1 MPLLTKPTKDK
12 REGQEGLSKVSIYSS
27 LFSIIYQKA
36 KRFLVHLGSSK
47 SSQIKDQEHL
57 LIRGDKGAGKSLLI
71 KQLAQHLTE
80 NGNQTSSQEPNTKTS
95 LIVRLNEYE
104 YGIRSI
110 KDLCS
115 RIRSKLRSTHSKELA
130 EHFHPKENI
139 SWPSLIEEINNT
151 NSRLILL
158 IDNLD
163 ILLKQ
168 LDKSDNLFF
177 VKNILTI
184 EQPYYRLI
192 ASCQKDSQ
200 LTQPFVSLD
209 IPQLDKTLAYKL
221 LISLL
226 HKDML
231 HKDMLHK
238 APSQAN
244 KALKNQSSEKQ
255 SSEEQVNV
263 EQKYQVEQ
271 NCLNFTANKLEAV
284 RRFSHAN
291 AQTLEYF
298 SQALLDTSL
307 QTSHHYLRYVLRHYQ
322 AQYDF
327 KMQHLSSQQ
336 QLIVHTLAS
345 HWQAIKVAQLTQECD
360 LASKTISAQLTQ
372 LEKQTWV
379 EKIPSQNKNLFYRI
393 TDKRFHISY
402 LMRFSSPK
410 TQALI
415 THSLNTLSYFSLSIP
430 YMDEYKVQQNNTVA
444 RSRLQSLAY
453 QEALKTNEDVSQT
466 ELEALF
472 HHAFLQQGEGEI
484 DGQAYCDSASQY
496 FKAHLPGERLSF
508 LLTAASKG
516 YEQAYLGLL
525 SLFDLANT
533 ELEANLAYRIKLA
546 ICQLAQSKG
555 FNVEDKLVSLYL
567 SHAQETKQ
575 AYQLSMQVVIVQAQE
590 TSPLLLIQASF
601 ATLLEGCRKQS
612 HSLLMSYLKFKTLK
626 NEQERI
632 NIEAEW
638 TLEEA
643 WLMELLLLLIAKKEW
658 DFFDQFMAE
667 NSEKNTYLRSYF
679 LPIYH
684 AFLALKP
691 ELSDH
696 QKDEQLARPIELSD
710 ALPLIINAVKETRR
724 VYLKQ

>member
-1 MPLLTKPTKDK
+1 MSLLTKPTKNK
-12 REGQEGLSKVSIYSS
+12 NEEQEENAKVSIYSS
-27 LFSIIYQKA
+27 LFSIIYHKG
-36 KRFLVHLGSSK
+36 KGFLTQLGSNK
-47 SSQIKDQEHL
+47 HGQLKAQEHL
-57 LIRGDKGAGKSLLI
+57 LIRGEKGSGKSQLI
-71 KQLAQHLTE
+71 KQLAQHLKE
-80 NGNQTSSQEPNTKTS
+80 NKEQTTNKEPHKKTS

-139 SWPSLIEEINNT
+139 RWPSLIEEINNT

-192 ASCQKDSQ
+192 ASCQQNSQ
-200 LTQPFVSLD
+200 LAQPFVSLD

-238 APSQAN
+238 TPGLAN
-244 KALKNQSSEKQ
+244 KTLKKQ
-255 SSEEQVNV
+255 SSEGQVNE
-263 EQKYQVEQ
+263 EQKHQVEL
-271 NCLNFTANKLEAV
+271 NCINFTAHKLEAV

-298 SQALLDTSL
+298 SQALLDTAL
-307 QTSHHYLRYVLRHYQ
+307 QTSYHYLRYVLRHYQ

-402 LMRFSSPK
+402 LMRFSQPA
-410 TQALI
+410 THALI

-430 YMDEYKVQQNNTVA
+430 YMDEYKVQQNNTVV

-453 QEALKTNEDVSQT
+453 QEALKTNEDVSQA

-496 FKAHLPGERLSF
+496 FKTHLPGKRLSF

-555 FNVEDKLVSLYL
+555 FRFEDKLVSLYL
-567 SHAQETKQ
+567 GHAQETKL

-590 TSPLLLIQASF
+590 TSPLLLIQTSF
-601 ATLLEGCRKQS
+601 ATLLAGCRKQS
-612 HSLLMSYLKFKTLK
+612 HSLLTSYLKFKPLK
-626 NEQERI
+626 NGQERI

-638 TLEEA
+638 ALEEA

-658 DFFDQFMAE
+658 DFLDQLM
-667 NSEKNTYLRSYF
+667 SEDSDKNTYLRRYF

-691 ELSDH
+691 ELSDL

>member
-1 MPLLTKPTKDK
+1 MPLLTKPTKEK
-12 REGQEGLSKVSIYSS
+12 SEKQEDHTQVSIYSS
-27 LFSIIYQKA
+27 LFSTVYNKA
-36 KRFLVHLGSSK
+36 KGFLTQLTSTKNGQLK
-47 SSQIKDQEHL
+47 AQEHL
-57 LIRGDKGAGKSLLI
+57 LIRGEKGSGKSLLI
-71 KQLAQHLTE
+71 KQLAQHLNE
-80 NGNQTSSQEPNTKTS
+80 NKEQTTNKEPHKKNS

-110 KDLCS
+110 KDLCT
-115 RIRSKLRSTHSKELA
+115 RILSKLRSNHAKELKSP
-130 EHFHPKENI
+130 FHPSKNI
-139 SWPSLIEEINNT
+139 SWPSLIEEINSTNT
-151 NSRLILL
+151 RLILL

-184 EQPYYRLI
+184 DQPYYRLI

-200 LTQPFVSLD
+200 LAQPFVSLD
-209 IPQLDKTLAYKL
+209 IPHLDKILAYKL

-231 HKDMLHK
+231 HK
-238 APSQAN
+238 APSQTN
-244 KALKNQSSEKQ
+244 KALKHQSSEG
-255 SSEEQVNV
+255 QVN
-263 EQKYQVEQ
+263 EEHKHQVEL
-271 NCLNFTANKLEAV
+271 NCINFTANKLEAV

-298 SQALLDTSL
+298 SQALLDTAL
-307 QTSHHYLRYVLRHYQ
+307 QTSYHYLRYVLRHYQ

-379 EKIPSQNKNLFYRI
+379 EKIPSQNKNLFYRVS
-393 TDKRFHISY
+393 DKRFHISY
-402 LMRFSSPK
+402 LMRFSQPA

-415 THSLNTLSYFSLSIP
+415 THSLNTLSYFSLEIP
-430 YMDEYKVQQNNTVA
+430 YMDEYKVQQNHSAT
-444 RSRLQSLAY
+444 RTRLHSLAY
-453 QEALKTNEDVSQT
+453 QDALKANEDVGQT

-472 HHAFLQQGEGEI
+472 HHAFLQQGDAEI

-496 FKAHLPGERLSF
+496 FKAHFPGERLSF

-516 YEQAYLGLL
+516 YEQAYLGLI

-533 ELEANLAYRIKLA
+533 ELEAKLAYRIKLA
-546 ICQLAQSKG
+546 ICQLALSKG
-555 FNVEDKLVSLYL
+555 FHFEDKLVSLYL
-567 SHAQETKQ
+567 GHAQEIKQ

-601 ATLLEGCRKQS
+601 ATLLAGCRKQS
-612 HSLLMSYLKFKTLK
+612 HSLLMSYLKFKTIK
-626 NEQERI
+626 HEHEKI

-638 TLEEA
+638 AWEEA

-658 DFFDQFMAE
+658 DFLDQIM
-667 NSEKNTYLRSYF
+667 SEDSDQNTYLKSYF

-684 AFLALKP
+684 GVLALKP

-696 QKDEQLARPIELSD
+696 QKDEKLARPIELSD
-710 ALPLIINAVKETRR
+710 ALALIINAVKETRR